1 MRSEMNTGIMLL
13 RPTRGGKAL
22 VHAWRRAIAA
32 TTAGTPTNDQLV
44 FDHLVLSSKLGSV
57 LKDPSVWAKWRH
69 AARGSGGGG
78 SGGSGGGSGGGGGI
92 SGGGGGAYAAASAD
106 EELLAS
112 ITLAT
117 RDIFLSEAALET
129 DETDEAQVPFAIGTL
144 PAHAFL
150 TGHAFFAQHAHRWHA
165 TAALPGA
172 PDTALAQ
179 QPLAVHLTFQFGD
192 APTYA
197 YGKRQRAREAGLW
210 FADPPSYYDAPD
222 TTLGCML
229 IAC

>member
-1 MRSEMNTGIMLL
+1 ML
-13 RPTRGGKAL
+13 G
-22 VHAWRRAIAA
+22 
-32 TTAGTPTNDQLV
+32 
-44 FDHLVLSSKLGSV
+44 SKLGSV
-57 LKDPSVWAKWRH
+57 LKDVSVWAKWRQ
-69 AARGSGGGG
+69 AVRGSGSGGRSGGGGSGSGGGG
-78 SGGSGGGSGGGGGI
+78 S
-92 SGGGGGAYAAASAD
+92 AYAVAADEEELATALELARQIAAEE

-112 ITLAT
+112 ITPAT
-117 RDIFLSEAALET
+117 RDIFLGEVALESN
-129 DETDEAQVPFAIGTL
+129 ETQVPFAIGTL

-165 TAALPGA
+165 AAALTGA

-192 APTYA
+192 APTYP

-222 TTLGCML
+222 TTLLVRPLGPL
-229 IAC
+229 VDPDAWRRIGRTYPSEADPRRHVALADLQRTPD

>member
-1 MRSEMNTGIMLL
+1 MLFRS
-13 RPTRGGKAL
+13 
-22 VHAWRRAIAA
+22 
-32 TTAGTPTNDQLV
+32 
-44 FDHLVLSSKLGSV
+44 
-57 LKDPSVWAKWRH
+57 
-69 AARGSGGGG
+69 
-78 SGGSGGGSGGGGGI
+78 
-92 SGGGGGAYAAASAD
+92 
-106 EELLAS
+106 
-112 ITLAT
+112 
-117 RDIFLSEAALET
+117 SEAALET

>member
-32 TTAGTPTNDQLV
+32 TAAGTPTNDQLV
-44 FDHLVLSSKLGSV
+44 FDHLVLGSKLGSV

-78 SGGSGGGSGGGGGI
+78 GGISSGGGGG
-92 SGGGGGAYAAASAD
+92 GGGGSAYAAASAD
-106 EELLAS
+106 EKLLAS
-112 ITLAT
+112 ITPAT

-129 DETDEAQVPFAIGTL
+129 DETDETDETHVPFAIGTL

-165 TAALPGA
+165 TAALPDA

-210 FADPPSYYDAPD
+210 FADPPSYNDVPD